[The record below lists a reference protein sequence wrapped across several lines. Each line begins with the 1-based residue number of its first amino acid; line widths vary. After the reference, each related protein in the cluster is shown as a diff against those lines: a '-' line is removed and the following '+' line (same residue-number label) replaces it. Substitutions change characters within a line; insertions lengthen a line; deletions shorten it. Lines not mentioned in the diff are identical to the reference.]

1 MIRRLASALGVWTML
16 IAGSAPTAAQPYPS
30 KTIRIIVPTA
40 PGGAIDTTARVVAG
54 KLQEQWG
61 KPVVVEN
68 RPGAAMRIGAE
79 AAAKAAP
86 DGYTLLVAHD
96 GTMAINPVA
105 FPDLPYDP
113 RKDFA
118 PVGLLASIPEAVM
131 VNVGVPAKS
140 IPELIAL
147 AIKRP
152 DELAHATGGS
162 ATLLALELFKAMAG
176 VKIRSIPYR
185 GGAPA
190 VTATIGGETSM
201 IIADLATANAALQF
215 DRIRPLA
222 VTSLTRSK
230 AYPHLPPLNEAGV
243 PGYEVN
249 TWMGVFAPAAT
260 PTDIIV
266 KLESGIKE
274 ALAMPEV
281 RAVSRPPAWMCA
293 AAAPRRCASCSPPI
307 SPNGRS
313 WSGKTISRSCSDAD
327 LLVRC
332 PRAQYPTC
340 ASSKKMR

>member
-1 MIRRLASALGVWTML
+1 MILRLASALGVWAML
-16 IAGSAPTAAQPYPS
+16 IAGAAPTAAQPYPS

-61 KPVVVEN
+61 KPVVIEN

-79 AAAKAAP
+79 AVAKAAP

-96 GTMAINPVA
+96 GTMAINPMA

-140 IPELIAL
+140 ISELIAL
-147 AIKRP
+147 AMRHP
-152 DELAHATGGS
+152 DELTHATGGS

-201 IIADLATANAALQF
+201 IIADLATANAALQS

-230 AYPHLPPLNEAGV
+230 AYPELPPLNEAGV

-260 PTDIIV
+260 PKDIIV

-281 RAVSRPPAWMCA
+281 RARFEIAGMTVRSGSAEEMRKLLA
-293 AAAPRRCASCSPPI
+293 ADIAK
-307 SPNGRS
+307 
-313 WSGKTISRSCSDAD
+313 WSK
-327 LLVRC
+327 LVRENNI
-332 PRAQYPTC
+332 QIVQ
-340 ASSKKMR
+340 

>member
-1 MIRRLASALGVWTML
+1 MILRLASALGVWAML
-16 IAGSAPTAAQPYPS
+16 IAGAAPTAAQPYPS

-61 KPVVVEN
+61 KPVVIEN

-96 GTMAINPVA
+96 GTMAINPMA

-140 IPELIAL
+140 ISELIAL
-147 AIKRP
+147 AMRHP
-152 DELAHATGGS
+152 DELTHATGGS

-201 IIADLATANAALQF
+201 IIADLATANAALQS

-230 AYPHLPPLNEAGV
+230 AYPELPPLNEAGV

-260 PTDIIV
+260 PKDIIV

-274 ALAMPEV
+274 VLAMPEV
-281 RAVSRPPAWMCA
+281 RARFEIAGMTVRSGSAEEMRKLLA
-293 AAAPRRCASCSPPI
+293 ADIAK
-307 SPNGRS
+307 
-313 WSGKTISRSCSDAD
+313 WSK
-327 LLVRC
+327 LVRENNI
-332 PRAQYPTC
+332 QIVQ
-340 ASSKKMR
+340 

>member
-1 MIRRLASALGVWTML
+1 MILRLASALGVWAML
-16 IAGSAPTAAQPYPS
+16 IAGAAPTAAQPYPS

-61 KPVVVEN
+61 KPVVIEN

-79 AAAKAAP
+79 AVAKAAP

-96 GTMAINPVA
+96 GTMAINPMA

-140 IPELIAL
+140 ISELIAL
-147 AIKRP
+147 AMRHP
-152 DELAHATGGS
+152 YELTHATGGS

-190 VTATIGGETSM
+190 VTATIGRETSM
-201 IIADLATANAALQF
+201 IIADLATANAALQS

-230 AYPHLPPLNEAGV
+230 TYPDLPPLNEAGV

-260 PTDIIV
+260 PMDIV
-266 KLESGIKE
+266 AKLESGIKK

-281 RAVSRPPAWMCA
+281 RARFEIAGMTVRSGSAEEMRKLLA
-293 AAAPRRCASCSPPI
+293 ADIAK
-307 SPNGRS
+307 
-313 WSGKTISRSCSDAD
+313 WSK
-327 LLVRC
+327 LVRENNIEIV
-332 PRAQYPTC
+332 Q
-340 ASSKKMR
+340 